1 MIKKILIGLFAGV
14 LSGLFASG
22 GGMILLPACIYFFK
36 LDEKEARATTIF
48 CILPMVITTAVIYS
62 RNQDINWST
71 GIKVIIGG
79 IVGALLGTRLLQ
91 KLDNKWL
98 KIVFIVFLFYAVFNL
113 LK

>member
-1 MIKKILIGLFAGV
+1 MIKKILIGLLAGI

-36 LDEKEARATTIF
+36 LNEKDARATTIF
-48 CILPMVITTAVIYS
+48 CILPMVITTTIVYS
-62 RNQDINWST
+62 KNQEIDWNN
-71 GIKVIIGG
+71 GIKIVIGG
-79 IVGALLGTRLLQ
+79 IIGAFLGTKLLK

-98 KIVFIVFLFYAVFNL
+98 KLFFIIFLFYAIFNL